1 MKSLFTIVKFTVKE
15 YIKKKSF
22 IVVNAIMVLII
33 IAICNVPNII
43 NAFGSDEEDQK
54 LKVQIVDNENV
65 LNASSELFNQIGLDY
80 DIEYFNDK
88 PLDDVKKAISD
99 EEIDIAISLKK
110 VDNTVAFDYIV
121 KKNDVFSDN
130 ETTADIFSNIIKNVN
145 TNRLLLEQN
154 ATPELI
160 QAVNIPITYEIQG
173 LEETDGNQ
181 NFMIAMVSSFILFF
195 AVYFYGY
202 SVSTSVSSEKT
213 SRVMENLVT
222 STSPTKIVI
231 GKTIAM
237 GLVGLGQLVGLIL
250 VAVLSYKIFIPSDFD
265 FISKILS
272 GLSINISDVLICLIY
287 FILGYT
293 VYAFLSAVT
302 GATVSKAEDVQS
314 ASAPISL
321 IAVISFYLAY
331 FYINNA
337 K

>member
-195 AVYFYGY
+195 AVYF
-202 SVSTSVSSEKT
+202 
-213 SRVMENLVT
+213 L
-222 STSPTKIVI
+222 
-231 GKTIAM
+231 
-237 GLVGLGQLVGLIL
+237 
-250 VAVLSYKIFIPSDFD
+250 
-265 FISKILS
+265 
-272 GLSINISDVLICLIY
+272 
-287 FILGYT
+287 
-293 VYAFLSAVT
+293 FL
-302 GATVSKAEDVQS
+302 QH
-314 ASAPISL
+314 L
-321 IAVISFYLAY
+321 FLA
-331 FYINNA
+331 
-337 K
+337 KKLQG